1 MDIGKA
7 FSYVVSD
14 KDWVKKVVIGGILG
28 IIPIANL
35 IVMGYGL
42 RVLKNVSQDDPQP
55 LPEWDDWGGDFV
67 KGLMVTLAGLIYSS
81 PAIVL
86 AAIFALIGVVAGFAG
101 NAPGEAQGVFA
112 VLMVCFTWL
121 MMLWGLAVG
130 LWMPA
135 AMVNYTDKWSFGA
148 MFAFEKIWTLI
159 SENIGNYV
167 TVLAVMLLA
176 GIAAIFGIIG
186 CVIGV
191 LFTQFYAQLVSMHA
205 LGQFAREAGRP
216 TVV

>member
-7 FSYVVSD
+7 FSYVISD

-35 IVMGYGL
+35 IVVGYGL
-42 RVLKNVSQDDPQP
+42 RVLKNVAQDNPQP
-55 LPEWDDWGGDFV
+55 LPEWDDWGGDFM
-67 KGLMVTLAGLIYSS
+67 KGLMVTLASLIYSA

-86 AAIFALIGVVAGFAG
+86 SGIFALIGVFTG
-101 NAPGEAQGVFA
+101 NVSGEAEGVFA
-112 VLMVCFTWL
+112 ALMVCFNCL
-121 MMLWGLAVG
+121 MVLWGVAIG

-135 AMVNYTDKWSFGA
+135 AMVNYTRDWTFGS

-167 TVLAVMLLA
+167 TALVVMLLA
-176 GIAAIFGIIG
+176 GIAASFGTIA

-191 LFTQFYAQLVSMHA
+191 LFTQFYAQLVSMHV
-205 LGQFAREAGRP
+205 LGQFAREAGGP
-216 TVV
+216 GVD

>member
-42 RVLKNVSQDDPQP
+42 RVLKNVAQDDPQP
-55 LPEWDDWGGDFV
+55 LPEWDDWGGDFM
-67 KGLMVTLAGLIYSS
+67 KGLMVTLASLIYSS

-86 AAIFALIGVVAGFAG
+86 SGIVALIGVVTG
-101 NAPGEAQGVFA
+101 NVSGEAQGVFA

-121 MMLWGLAVG
+121 MVLWGLAVG

-135 AMVNYTDKWSFGA
+135 AMVNYTEKWSFGA

-167 TVLAVMLLA
+167 TVLVVMLLA
-176 GIAAIFGIIG
+176 GIAASFGMIA

-191 LFTQFYAQLVSMHA
+191 LFTQFYAQLVSMHV

-216 TVV
+216 AVV

>member
-35 IVMGYGL
+35 IVIGYGL
-42 RVLKNVSQDDPQP
+42 RVLKNVAQDDPQP
-55 LPEWDDWGGDFV
+55 LPEWDDWGGDFM
-67 KGLMVTLAGLIYSS
+67 KGLMVTLASLIYSS

-86 AAIFALIGVVAGFAG
+86 LSIFALIGVFTGYVS
-101 NAPGEAQGVFA
+101 GEAEGVFA
-112 VLMVCFTWL
+112 ALIVCFNCL
-121 MMLWGLAVG
+121 MMLWGLAIG

-135 AMVNYTDKWSFGA
+135 AMVNYTEKWSFGA

-159 SENIGNYV
+159 SDNIGNYV
-167 TVLAVMLLA
+167 TVLAVMVLA

>member
-7 FSYVVSD
+7 FSYVISD
-14 KDWVKKVVIGGILG
+14 KDWVKKVVIGGIVG
-28 IIPIANL
+28 IVPIANL
-35 IVMGYGL
+35 IVIGYGL
-42 RVLKNVSQDDPQP
+42 RVLKNVAQDDPQP

-67 KGLMVTLAGLIYSS
+67 KGLMVTLASLIYSS

-86 AAIFALIGVVAGFAG
+86 SGMFALIGVFTG
-101 NAPGEAQGVFA
+101 NISGEVEGVFTA
-112 VLMVCFTWL
+112 LMVCFNCL
-121 MMLWGLAVG
+121 VVLWALAVS

-135 AMVNYTDKWSFGA
+135 AMVNYTEKWSFGA

-167 TVLAVMLLA
+167 TVLVVMLLA
-176 GIAAIFGIIG
+176 GIAAIFGWIA

-191 LFTQFYAQLVSMHA
+191 LFTQFYAQLASMHV
-205 LGQFAREAGRP
+205 LGQFAREAGGP
-216 TVV
+216 GVE